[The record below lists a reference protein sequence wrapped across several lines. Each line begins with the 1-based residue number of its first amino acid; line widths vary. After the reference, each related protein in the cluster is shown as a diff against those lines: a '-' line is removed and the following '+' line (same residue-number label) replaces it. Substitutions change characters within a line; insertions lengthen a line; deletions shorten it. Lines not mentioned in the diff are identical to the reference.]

1 MWGGN
6 MDISLETLINTVSR
20 YNLYGIDKI
29 KKAYEYAKIKHTGQ
43 YRESGEEYITH
54 PLAVAIILA
63 RLNADTDTIC
73 AGLLHDVIE
82 DTNTTQEDIA
92 AEFGQSVATLVMGV
106 TNLTKLSIS
115 DKNRLDIANL
125 RKLMLGM
132 ARDVRILIIKLAD
145 RLHNMMTLQYKKNP
159 LKQQK
164 KSLETLD
171 IYVPI
176 AENLGLYNVKTDLED
191 KCFMFLKPDEY
202 KRTSEKR
209 DNYLRAT
216 ASLVQEVS
224 EKVSTILTSSEI
236 PNTIKFRLKSVYG
249 IYKSKGNLEDIHDL
263 LAFKIILD
271 NIEDCY
277 LSLRYIHGE
286 YKPISGCFHDYIAC
300 PKPNHYQGLHTT
312 VLSPDSRLMQ
322 MQMKTAQMEKVG
334 EYGITD
340 YWHGDDE
347 TGFKRMQDALEAE
360 YPFFKSVIEA
370 NKLANSNAE
379 FINLIKSEIFAE
391 KVSVLTKEGKIIDDL
406 TKGSTVVD
414 FAYRIHS
421 EIGNHMIVAI
431 VNGKPVSFDYQLK
444 DNDQVRII
452 TDEFAE
458 GPTKEWLE
466 FAKTARARKKIR
478 EFLNKQKRNG
488 QSRTRSL

>member
-20 YNLYGIDKI
+20 YNLYGTDKI

-224 EKVSTILTSSEI
+224 EKVNTILTSSEI

-249 IYKSKGNLEDIHDL
+249 IYKSKGNIEDIHDL

-277 LSLRYIHGE
+277 LSLRYIHDE
-286 YKPISGCFHDYIAC
+286 YKPISGYFHDYIAC

-421 EIGNHMIVAI
+421 EIGNNMIVAI